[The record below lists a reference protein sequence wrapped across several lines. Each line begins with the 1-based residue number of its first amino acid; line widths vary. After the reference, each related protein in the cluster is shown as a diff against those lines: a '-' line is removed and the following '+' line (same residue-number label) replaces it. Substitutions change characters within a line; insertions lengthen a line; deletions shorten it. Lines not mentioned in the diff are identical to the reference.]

1 MDFIKYY
8 VDVENTGPAWLP
20 ILAELHEG
28 DRVALYTSIYTQTM
42 YGSLIPALPLIRQG
56 RLDIREGFVRG
67 RGDSALDYF
76 LMGEMANEVRRTPGM
91 HAVIISNDRGY
102 DDFIS
107 ALVEEGFDA
116 SRLGWPFEHVEEPA
130 VPETPAAIRRPAPAT
145 AMEQMIA
152 EMSFGDKSD
161 EMPNVRPG
169 RMEVLRPLQ
178 SAPVPISVM
187 EPAAEAENT
196 QDDLCISPVMFS
208 SAHSSMLRP
217 LRVTLDRQPAG
228 LHADMPAETAEANA
242 HSMDAEAANP
252 AKPAEAPRVATVTP
266 LYQPT
271 VMKPVSAKTT
281 SAQTTHTAP
290 VKPMRK
296 LHGTALREY
305 IRRGFEITIKQ
316 RQGKSN
322 FLPLFDCGKLADA
335 FIRYGGDFEMV
346 LAYIDDKRRRQ
357 ILGCLIPKDQRER
370 LRNTLLENAS

>member
-1 MDFIKYY
+1 MEFIKYY

-28 DRVALYTSIYTQTM
+28 DCVALYTSIYTQTM

-130 VPETPAAIRRPAPAT
+130 VPEAPAAIRRPAPAT
-145 AMEQMIA
+145 AIERMISA
-152 EMSFGDKSD
+152 EMLFGDTSSEKTQPKLFVPTP
-161 EMPNVRPG
+161 PNP
-169 RMEVLRPLQ
+169 
-178 SAPVPISVM
+178 VM
-187 EPAAEAENT
+187 EPAEEAENA
-196 QDDLCISPVMFS
+196 QDDLFISPVMFS

-228 LHADMPAETAEANA
+228 LHADMSTDMTGEDA
-242 HSMDAEAANP
+242 HSMNVEAANP

-271 VMKPVSAKTT
+271 VMKSVSAKTT
-281 SAQTTHTAP
+281 PAQTTHAAP
-290 VKPMRK
+290 VKPIRK

-305 IRRGFEITIKQ
+305 IRRGFEMTIKQ

>member
-28 DRVALYTSIYTQTM
+28 DCVALYTSIYTQTM

-56 RLDIREGFVRG
+56 RLDIREGYVRG

-107 ALVEEGFDA
+107 ALAEEGYDA

-130 VPETPAAIRRPAPAT
+130 VTEAPAAACKVPPVHAGPTAVAARAITPAMGYTMAHAP
-145 AMEQMIA
+145 E
-152 EMSFGDKSD
+152 
-161 EMPNVRPG
+161 
-169 RMEVLRPLQ
+169 
-178 SAPVPISVM
+178 SVM
-187 EPAAEAENT
+187 EHTAETENA
-196 QDDLCISPVMFS
+196 QDDLFISPIMFS

-217 LRVTLDRQPAG
+217 LHVTLDRQPAEISADTQNNDAQD
-228 LHADMPAETAEANA
+228 LETADM
-242 HSMDAEAANP
+242 
-252 AKPAEAPRVATVTP
+252 KPAEVTNMATITP
-266 LYQPT
+266 IHQPA
-271 VMKPVSAKTT
+271 VIKQVSAKQAPTP
-281 SAQTTHTAP
+281 AGRTAT
-290 VKPMRK
+290 VKPIKRLK
-296 LHGTALREY
+296 GSALREY
-305 IRRGFEITIKQ
+305 IRRGFEMTIRQ

-335 FIRYGGDFEMV
+335 FIRYEGDFEMV

-370 LRNTLLENAS
+370 LRDTLLANAS